1 MVENLTT
8 FHPWLTSIPF
18 ISSKK
23 LLLDEY
29 LLLTIFL
36 SWIISVDND
45 IESDKKASD
54 GSLNDQS
61 KTRDE
66 KLSKFNSLE
75 IFLKRINWPS
85 FKYWNHNSDNFLI

>member
-1 MVENLTT
+1 M
-8 FHPWLTSIPF
+8 TSIPL

-66 KLSKFNSLE
+66 KLS
-75 IFLKRINWPS
+75 
-85 FKYWNHNSDNFLI
+85 NFLPLESVTVIIMSKSLLQ